1 VNVCELLNPPHMD
14 LLLALAGLGDIVGGL
29 HLHKRVHLHPKS
41 FLNAERHIA
50 RKISLAVQQAGKSRP
65 RNPKGRGGGRYRQA
79 SRLDDLR
86 ANKISGMSGFFIRSV
101 YVQLFGEKGHVG
113 V

>member
-14 LLLALAGLGDIVGGL
+14 LLLALAGLGNIVGGL

-65 RNPKGRGGGRYRQA
+65 RNPKGRGGVSDKPAG
-79 SRLDDLR
+79 SI
-86 ANKISGMSGFFIRSV
+86 ISVRIKSPG
-101 YVQLFGEKGHVG
+101 
-113 V
+113 